1 MSVLILLSFI
11 FPQRYVNWCIKNKKE
26 AKWEKVTL
34 QEWDE
39 KATLISKGK
48 ITFFSK
54 LQYHLTVNDNDVHF
68 LCEISKSPNC
78 GTGFTSIQTSIHIEK
93 EKVIQLNISSELI
106 VLFSVNFLIEDLLS
120 SVLISKNL
128 KFVRLKIYAFIQIP
142 LFLL

>member
-26 AKWEKVTL
+26 TKWEKATL

-54 LQYHLTVNDNDVHF
+54 LQYHVTVNDNDVHF

-93 EKVIQLNISSELI
+93 EKGNTIEHIIRTNCFICGH
-106 VLFSVNFLIEDLLS
+106 FLIDDLLS

-128 KFVRLKIYAFIQIP
+128 KYVRLKIYAFIQI